1 MASWDVHD
9 ASVNHIN
16 LVVSDIQRSI
26 DFYVGKIGFRY
37 VRHLNRVKAVLE
49 HNNFDFFLEQSAGV
63 IPHERFH
70 FGLKTTRDGVY
81 EFAARLRQAG
91 VPLVV
96 GNNPNRLAD
105 IYVTP
110 DGVRHVFYFED
121 PDRYVIEVYSHIG
134 LT

>member
-1 MASWDVHD
+1 MVGNVRD
-9 ASVNHIN
+9 ANINHIN
-16 LVVSDIQRSI
+16 LVVSNIERSI
-26 DFYVGKIGFRY
+26 DFYVEKVGFRY
-37 VRHLNRVKAVLE
+37 VRHLNRVKAILE
-49 HNNFDFFLEQSAGV
+49 HNGFDFFLEQANGI

-81 EFAARLRQAG
+81 DFAARLREAG
-91 VPLVV
+91 VPLIV
-96 GNNPNRLAD
+96 GNNPTGLAE

-134 LT
+134 LP